1 MILKFKLQA
10 TAQQNK
16 IILVIGLAMIFLAP
30 NILNI
35 LDALP
40 GFASLFLGGLT
51 WLSDL
56 LWLYFEKQVWK
67 AFLLEHSIQLLP
79 VIAL

>member
-51 WLSDL
+51 
-56 LWLYFEKQVWK
+56 
-67 AFLLEHSIQLLP
+67 
-79 VIAL
+79 